1 MLHNCG
7 DVGAT
12 SNYGPRDHI
21 VLTRGRGDTVAHSKW
36 LFLGAGTTQQ
46 SRGQKRTEY
55 RFGWARSLS
64 SPPHLYHS
72 AARPFFRVLF
82 FFFFSRALE
91 PPEPGAILLLVFKMN
106 DFVCPNAFHLFQ
118 IVGLPFKV
126 TLLTSQY
133 FVFWVKPPP
142 SEWKKK
148 SQCTFTVAYICLG
161 VHSTPFLA
169 KNIFSERRWNP

>member
-1 MLHNCG
+1 MALLGGGHDPTKQRPKENRVSVW
-7 DVGAT
+7 VGSLPLLSA
-12 SNYGPRDHI
+12 PPLPFR
-21 VLTRGRGDTVAHSKW
+21 
-36 LFLGAGTTQQ
+36 
-46 SRGQKRTEY
+46 
-55 RFGWARSLS
+55 RS
-64 SPPHLYHS
+64 
-72 AARPFFRVLF
+72 PFFPSSF